1 MPTQRHKNEKY
12 AATFA
17 EFAFFSLSFASSLS
31 TVSFASLVIIN
42 NSVIHVIVVATMS
55 SINK

>member
-1 MPTQRHKNEKY
+1 MKNMRRLLLSLLS
-12 AATFA
+12 
-17 EFAFFSLSFASSLS
+17 SLSFASSLS

>member
-1 MPTQRHKNEKY
+1 MKNMRRLLPSLLS
-12 AATFA
+12 
-17 EFAFFSLSFASSLS
+17 SLSFASSLS

-42 NSVIHVIVVATMS
+42 NSVIHVIVVAVVVATMS